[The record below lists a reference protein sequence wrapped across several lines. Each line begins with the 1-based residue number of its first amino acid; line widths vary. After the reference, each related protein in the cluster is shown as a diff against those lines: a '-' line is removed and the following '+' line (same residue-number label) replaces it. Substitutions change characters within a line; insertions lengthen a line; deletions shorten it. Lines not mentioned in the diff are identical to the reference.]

1 MKLEI
6 TFEELNGLIEHYTEH
21 NISVKPLQ
29 EKDTFLVCLTI
40 GVFPIAIPL
49 TFDRIIDGHQLTFD
63 YKLPFGMNRLAGKF
77 KETLSSLIPR
87 RIAEIDH
94 RQIVVH
100 LTRIKSMERYFEHF
114 EVSHFEPVNNSI
126 KLIGKLKN
134 ENK

>member
-6 TFEELNGLIEHYTEH
+6 TFEELNGLIGHYTEH

-29 EKDTFLVCLTI
+29 EKDTFMACLTI

-49 TFDRIIDGHQLTFD
+49 TFDRIINGHQLAFD
-63 YKLPFGMNRLAGKF
+63 YKLPLGMNRLAGKF
-77 KETLSSLIPR
+77 KEALSSLIPG

-100 LTRIKSMERYFEHF
+100 LTRIKSMERYFEHL
-114 EVSHFEPVNNSI
+114 EISHFESDENTI
-126 KLIGKLKN
+126 QLQGKLK
-134 ENK
+134 E